1 MSVTEENPRTQP
13 DGSEFTVP
21 RRRWGLPAMRRPSGT
36 SEEVGVTPSVAR
48 PVALRVRRRTA
59 IWVGVA
65 SCAALL
71 IGVLV
76 PSLLLGPSPQSP
88 AATRPIPYLGVYERN
103 APVSYAGAAA
113 FTSATGV
120 QPDIL
125 MYYSAWLEPFN
136 TQFALAAA
144 AHGAAPLVQ
153 INPTGVSLAAISA
166 GKYDSYL
173 GSYADAIR
181 SYRNPVIL
189 GFGHEMNG
197 YWYSWGYRH
206 TTPAVFVAAWRHI
219 VTLFRELGASNVT
232 WLWTVNI
239 VDTSGGIPYP
249 GPWWPGNKYVNWVG
263 IDGYYYNTS
272 LTFAPL
278 FGPTITAVRE
288 LTTEPILI
296 AETAAPAASQPAKIQ
311 DLFAG
316 IRLYGLLGFVWF
328 DAVNKQD
335 WRLRSP
341 EAIHAL
347 RLGATGHVKPRR

>member
-1 MSVTEENPRTQP
+1 MSVTAKNSGTRTAS
-13 DGSEFTVP
+13 SEFTVP
-21 RRRWGLPAMRRPSGT
+21 RRRFGLPSRRRPGSAP
-36 SEEVGVTPSVAR
+36 ENFRVTLPVAW
-48 PVALRVRRRTA
+48 PAALRVRRRTA
-59 IWVGVA
+59 IWAGVVT
-65 SCAALL
+65 CVALL
-71 IGVLV
+71 IGVSV
-76 PSLLLGPSPQSP
+76 PSLLFGRSAQSP
-88 AATRPIPYLGVYERN
+88 AATRPISYLGVYERN
-103 APVSYAGAAA
+103 APVSYAAVAS

-144 AHGAAPLVQ
+144 AHGATPLAQ

-173 GSYADAIR
+173 SSYADAVL

-197 YWYSWGYRH
+197 YWYSWGYRQ

-219 VTLFRELGASNVT
+219 VTLFRKLGARNVI

-239 VDTSGGIPYP
+239 VATSGGIRYP
-249 GPWWPGNKYVNWVG
+249 DPWWPGNKYVNWVG
-263 IDGYYYNTS
+263 IDGYYYNSS
-272 LTFAPL
+272 LTFDPL
-278 FGPTITAVRE
+278 FGPTIAAVRN
-288 LTTEPILI
+288 LTREPILI
-296 AETAAPAASQPAKIQ
+296 AETAAPAAIQPAKIQ

-328 DAVNKQD
+328 DVVDKQD

-341 EAIHAL
+341 AAIHAL
-347 RLGATGHVKPRR
+347 RLGATGHFRPRP